1 MFYKNSGVDIDKA
14 NESINEIRSFIGS
27 NIGSYAGIFPLK
39 DKLSNYKNPF
49 LVATSDGIGTKLQL
63 LKKYGRWDVAAQD
76 LVAMNLND
84 LVCMGA
90 NPLFFLDYFSTSHLK
105 KNNFVTFIRHL
116 KNVLDEYDCALLGGE
131 TAELP
136 GVFKNES
143 EDIAGFAVG
152 IVEKGKIFDYSK
164 IKPGDKLIGL
174 SSSGIHSNGYSL
186 VRKLLDQ
193 EKIHFTDE
201 LLNPTR
207 IYIKQTLTLLNYIKG
222 AAHITGGGI
231 IDNLPRLIPDGCC
244 AEIKVNWEIPPI
256 FEGIKQTGISDEEM
270 FKTFNMGIGMIYVVP
285 ENKLSEVTKIFES
298 VLMEDFY
305 IIGEVKSTNDSNQ
318 KVKISF

>member
-14 NESINEIRSFIGS
+14 NESIKEIRSFIGS
-27 NIGSYAGIFPLK
+27 NIGAYAGVFPLK
-39 DKLSNYKNPF
+39 DEISNYKNPF

-63 LKKYGRWDVAAQD
+63 LRKYERWDIAAQD

-90 NPLFFLDYFSTSHLK
+90 KPLFFLDYFSTSNLN
-105 KNNFVTFIRHL
+105 KNHFVTFIRHL
-116 KNVLDEYDCALLGGE
+116 KNILDEYECVLLGGE

-136 GVFKNES
+136 GVFRNES

-152 IVEKGKIFDYSK
+152 IVEKDHIFDYSK
-164 IKPGDKLIGL
+164 IVSGDKLIGL

-186 VRKLLDQ
+186 VRKLLD
-193 EKIHFTDE
+193 ERKIPFTEE

-207 IYIKQTLTLLNYIKG
+207 IYVKQTLTLLNYIKG

-231 IDNLPRLIPDGCC
+231 IDNLPRIIPDGFC
-244 AEIKVNWEIPPI
+244 AEIKVNWETPSI
-256 FEGIKQTGISDEEM
+256 FESIKQSGVSDEEM

-285 ENKLSEVTKIFES
+285 ENNFSEITKIFES
-298 VLMEDFY
+298 VLREDFF
-305 IIGEVKSTNDSNQ
+305 IIGEVKSANDSNQ
-318 KVKISF
+318 KVKIIR

>member
-27 NIGSYAGIFPLK
+27 NIGAYAGIFPLK
-39 DKLSNYKNPF
+39 DELTNYKNPF

-63 LKKYGRWDVAAQD
+63 LKKYERWDIAAQD

-90 NPLFFLDYFSTSHLK
+90 KPLFFLDYFSTSHL
-105 KNNFVTFIRHL
+105 NNDNFVAFIRHL
-116 KNVLDEYDCALLGGE
+116 KNVLDEYECALLGGE

-136 GVFKNES
+136 GVFSDKS
-143 EDIAGFAVG
+143 GDIAGFAVG
-152 IVEKGKIFDYSK
+152 IVEKDNIFDYSK
-164 IKPGDKLIGL
+164 ISPGDKLVGL
-174 SSSGIHSNGYSL
+174 ASSGIHSNGYSL
-186 VRKLLDQ
+186 VRQLLDNGGIPF
-193 EKIHFTDE
+193 EEE

-207 IYIKQTLTLLNYIKG
+207 IYVKQTLNLLNYVKG

-231 IDNLPRLIPDGCC
+231 IDNLPRIIPDGCW
-244 AEIKVNWEIPPI
+244 AEIKVNWEIPSI
-256 FEGIKQTGISDEEM
+256 FERIKQTGISDEEM

-298 VLMEDFY
+298 VLMENFF

-318 KVKISF
+318 KVKIIW